1 VTRGG
6 MITCR
11 GIGIGSIGGKG
22 SESSLDGVKRGYE
35 RSKELGE
42 SMKSYSYVLNKR
54 CDQNV

>member
-1 VTRGG
+1 

-22 SESSLDGVKRGYE
+22 SESSLDGVEVGFK